1 MEKNKIAVVIPVYN
15 EKSTIVQILKQIKK
29 FATPIVVNDFSSDGT
44 THLLRKNGFKF
55 LYNSKNMGYK
65 YSLIK
70 GIKFAYLNKF
80 KIIISFDA
88 DNQHKISD
96 LKKIIK
102 LLRKYDLVY
111 TSRNSFGRISEYFF
125 CFLAKKIYKINDPL
139 SGLKGY
145 RNKVIKN
152 FNFGSNLNLFGAEI
166 LIYSLNKNFKIKC
179 IDIKIQS
186 RLDKP
191 RIGNTITS
199 NLKIFVSCFFLIFS
213 YFKSQ
218 N

>member
-15 EKSTIVQILKQIKK
+15 EKSTIVHIIKQIKK
-29 FATPIVVNDFSSDGT
+29 FATPVVINDCSNDGT
-44 THLLRKNGFKF
+44 TQLLRKNRFKF

-80 KIIISFDA
+80 KFIISFDA
-88 DNQHKISD
+88 DNQHKIAD

-102 LLRKYDLVY
+102 LLKKYDLVY
-111 TSRNSFGRISEYFF
+111 TSRDRFGRIAEYLFS
-125 CFLAKKIYKINDPL
+125 FLTKKIYKIEDPL

-145 RNKVIKN
+145 KNKVLKN
-152 FNFGSNLNLFGAEI
+152 FNFESKLNLFGSEI
-166 LIYSLNKNFKIKC
+166 LIYALKNEFKIKC

-186 RLDKP
+186 RLDNS

-199 NLKIFVSCFFLIFS
+199 NLKIFASCFFLVLN
-213 YFKSQ
+213 YLK
-218 N
+218 NRN